1 MRLFHP
7 HSAPLE
13 TGPANAHKTAQAC
26 RVYRSRMIK
35 VELLKSLLIHG
46 EQKHAGEIVEIEHR
60 DARELIGRGVA
71 VNVIAKHE
79 PEPEQPVQEETAPK
93 KKK

>member
-1 MRLFHP
+1 
-7 HSAPLE
+7 
-13 TGPANAHKTAQAC
+13 
-26 RVYRSRMIK
+26 MIK

-46 EQKHAGEIVEIEHR
+46 AQKHAGDIVEIEHR

-71 VNVIAKHE
+71 VNVIAK
-79 PEPEQPVQEETAPK
+79 PEPEQPAQEETAPK